1 MSVKFIKGNRA
12 QLEELVA
19 NLFSRVCVNVTE
31 EGEAIAVGFE
41 LNGTDEEG
49 HVIKIDTE
57 LLNDVQLM
65 VLEAGLSARI
75 QAGVLDRNEYSI
87 NEDML
92 ANTFCLTAGSPEKL
106 DIVTKDI
113 LQGAR
118 VGEENIVVLQ
128 QPFAPGMYTT
138 LTNVVI
144 AFNLNEDQMKAIQ
157 LNTKA
162 AAHGIKITD
171 FTKKVRMV
179 GGATANVV
187 NRVSRE
193 VTLATVEIGATV
205 GVGMIKTGVEATACV
220 ANTAIRELQPK
231 ELLRGDNVQ
240 SLMKTVKGLW
250 GKKENSNQ
258 VIGRGFAQ
266 L

>member
-1 MSVKFIKGNRA
+1 MSVKFIKGDYN
-12 QLEELVA
+12 LLNELVA
-19 NLFSRVCVNVTE
+19 NLFSRVCVNLSE
-31 EGEAIAVGFE
+31 DGEPITVGFE

-49 HVIKIDTE
+49 YMIKIDTE

-75 QAGVLDRNEYSI
+75 QAGVLDKSLYTIDEM
-87 NEDML
+87 ML
-92 ANTFCLTAGSPEKL
+92 SNTFCLTANSPEKL
-106 DIVTKDI
+106 DIVLKDI
-113 LQGAR
+113 LSGAK
-118 VGEENIVVLQ
+118 VGEENIIVLQ
-128 QPFAPGMYTT
+128 QPFAPGMYNT

-157 LNTKA
+157 LSTKA

-171 FTKKVRMV
+171 FTKKARMV
-179 GGATANVV
+179 GGATANVI
-187 NRVSRE
+187 NRVGRE

-205 GVGMIKTGVEATACV
+205 GVGAVKTGVEATACV
-220 ANTAIRELQPK
+220 ANIAIKELQPK
-231 ELLRGDNVQ
+231 ELLKGDNVQ

-250 GKKENSNQ
+250 GNKNQSNQ
-258 VIGRGFAQ
+258 VVGRGFAQ

>member
-1 MSVKFIKGNRA
+1 MSVKFIKGTKP
-12 QLEELVA
+12 QLEELIA
-19 NLFSRVCVNVTE
+19 NLFSRVCVNVVE
-31 EGEAIAVGFE
+31 DEVVAIGFE
-41 LNGTDEEG
+41 LNGTDSDG
-49 HVIKIDTE
+49 YVIKIDTE

-75 QAGVLDRNEYSI
+75 QAGVLDKTAYEI
-87 NEDML
+87 DEDML

-113 LQGAR
+113 LLGAK

-157 LNTKA
+157 LSTKA

-171 FTKKVRMV
+171 FTKKARMV

-187 NRVSRE
+187 NRVGRE

-240 SLMKTVKGLW
+240 NLMKTVKSIW
-250 GKKENSNQ
+250 GKKQNANNQ

>member
-31 EGEAIAVGFE
+31 EGEVIAVGFE

-157 LNTKA
+157 LSTKA

-187 NRVSRE
+187 NRVGRE
-193 VTLATVEIGATV
+193 VTLAGVEIGATV